1 MRLLYGNFV
10 GEQNKGVL
18 SYNNVLEAH
27 NLVGN
32 IKNLM
37 QYANVLGYKYILW
50 NGRVYL
56 ADGTLTVYTREDIR

>member
-1 MRLLYGNFV
+1 
-10 GEQNKGVL
+10 VL